1 MAVFISGKTNIYY
14 VRGEGIGSRK
24 ERYYSQLIVVL
35 IRPTF
40 TKSESMAKSREK
52 TDDSVIL
59 SLSALVAF
67 GEWEIAL
74 IYKSRKH
81 SLSLWA
87 A

>member
-1 MAVFISGKTNIYY
+1 M
-14 VRGEGIGSRK
+14 
-24 ERYYSQLIVVL
+24 VVL
-35 IRPTF
+35 MRPTF

-67 GEWEIAL
+67 GEREIDL

-81 SLSLWA
+81 SLSLGWA
-87 A
+87 AFVGQGSVNTLWESPKMA